1 MVSDAVMNRR
11 IKLQQVLAQVTMPPI
26 MAPLNKMVKVVTK
39 EEDSP
44 DESDGM
50 TPELTEEMFELMSEE
65 HLIADVAF
73 VEPASQTNWL
83 WAFARSSK
91 KQVCNAN
98 VVVCDITGRSSPVGC
113 LKTIAF
119 CKATRCYIYASQPC
133 GIIQHA
139 VS

>member
-1 MVSDAVMNRR
+1 
-11 IKLQQVLAQVTMPPI
+11 

-44 DESDGM
+44 GESDEM
-50 TPELTEEMFELMSEE
+50 APKLTDEMFELMSEE

-98 VVVCDITGRSSPVGC
+98 VVMCDNTGRSSSVGC
-113 LKTIAF
+113 LKKIAI
-119 CKATRCYIYASQPC
+119 CKAARGCI
-133 GIIQHA
+133 
-139 VS
+139 